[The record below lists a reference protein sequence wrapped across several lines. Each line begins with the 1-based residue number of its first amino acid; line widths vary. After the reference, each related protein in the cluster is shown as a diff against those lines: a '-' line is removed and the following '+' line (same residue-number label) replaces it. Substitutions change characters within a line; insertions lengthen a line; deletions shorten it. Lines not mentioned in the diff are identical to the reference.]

1 MADTRFTALG
11 LSGSGKTCYI
21 LGMYYEMVTG
31 VKGFTLK
38 TLNQT
43 ASKLEDWMD
52 RLDDE
57 TGADRFPAGTG
68 LTEVSNYEFDL
79 NYQNQKIMSFDW
91 IDYGGR
97 TLRDKENNPE
107 AFAELKKS
115 ISESAV
121 LYIFVDG
128 DLLCD
133 ENTEKKIKNVK
144 RKCGRII
151 NPFLTDFIQEKDSE
165 LPPIVFVITKSDL
178 CRHYIK
184 NNKEIYDVLYESFNS
199 VFGRNNRC
207 YITTVSLGDD
217 IAEEDGEADPINIQ
231 IPFFIGIYHEFFN
244 ACNYIKKKL
253 ESADKRYRKSIAESN
268 QEINYQNSR
277 WFFTNYGAIRV
288 AKGNINEKNKKI
300 KENEE
305 YLQNIRKLLLCV
317 AAELTRLSDNFVLI
331 DGGKEIDFSAEE
343 VYDF

>member
-38 TLNQT
+38 TLNET

-52 RLDDE
+52 KLDDE

-91 IDYGGR
+91 MDYGGR
-97 TLRDKENNPE
+97 TLREKENNPE

-115 ISESAV
+115 ISESAA

-133 ENTEKKIKNVK
+133 EDTERKIKNVK

-151 NPFLTDFIQEKDSE
+151 NPFLTDFIQEKSSQ

-178 CRHYIK
+178 CKHYIK

-199 VFGRNNRC
+199 IFGKNSRC
-207 YITTVSLGDD
+207 YITTVSLGNE

-244 ACNYIKKKL
+244 ACNYIKNRINNQIS
-253 ESADKRYRKSIAESN
+253 ESKSSISSSN
-268 QEINYQNSR
+268 SEISYQRGR
-277 WFFTNYGAIRV
+277 WFFTNYDKISRAE
-288 AKGNINEKNKKI
+288 GNIKEQKKKI

-305 YLQNIRKLLLCV
+305 YLQGIRKLLLCV

-331 DGGKEIDFSAEE
+331 DGGKEVDFSADE

>member
-31 VKGFTLK
+31 VKGFTIK
-38 TLNQT
+38 TLNET

-91 IDYGGR
+91 MDYGGR
-97 TLRDKENNPE
+97 TLREKENNPE

-115 ISESAV
+115 ISESAA
-121 LYIFVDG
+121 LYVFVDG

-133 ENTEKKIKNVK
+133 EDTERKIKNVK

-151 NPFLTDFIQEKDSE
+151 NPFLTDFIQEKGAE

-178 CRHYIK
+178 CKHYIK
-184 NNKEIYDVLYESFNS
+184 DNNEIYNVLNESFSS
-199 VFGRNNRC
+199 VFGKNSRC
-207 YITTVSLGDD
+207 YITTVSLGND

-244 ACNYIKKKL
+244 ACNYIKSKI
-253 ESADKRYRKSIAESN
+253 EDEIQDKRNSISASRS
-268 QEINYQNSR
+268 EISYQRGR
-277 WFFTNYGAIRV
+277 WFFTNYNKIRW
-288 AKGNINEKNKKI
+288 AEENIDEKNKQI
-300 KENEE
+300 AEKEEQ
-305 YLQNIRKLLLCV
+305 LQGIRKLLLSV
-317 AAELTRLSDNFVLI
+317 AAELTRLSNNFVLI
-331 DGGKEIDFSAEE
+331 DGGKEIDFSADE

>member
-52 RLDDE
+52 KLDDE

-115 ISESAV
+115 ISESAA

-128 DLLCD
+128 DFLCD
-133 ENTEKKIKNVK
+133 EDTEKKIKNVK

-151 NPFLTDFIQEKDSE
+151 NPFLTDFIQEKGSE

-178 CRHYIK
+178 CKHYIK

-199 VFGRNNRC
+199 VFCKNSRC

-244 ACNYIKKKL
+244 ACNYIKSEI
-253 ESADKRYRKSIAESN
+253 ESENQNKRNEIDRNYR
-268 QEINYQNSR
+268 EINYQNSR
-277 WFFTNYGAIRV
+277 WFFTDYNAIRW
-288 AKGNINEKNKKI
+288 ARENIDKENESIQK
-300 KENEE
+300 NEE
-305 YLQNIRKLLLCV
+305 YLKNIRKLLLSV
-317 AAELTRLSDNFVLI
+317 ATELTRLSDNFVLI
-331 DGGKEIDFSAEE
+331 DGGKEIDFSADE

>member
-31 VKGFTLK
+31 IKGFTLK

-97 TLRDKENNPE
+97 TLREKENNPE

-115 ISESAV
+115 ISESAA

-133 ENTEKKIKNVK
+133 EDTEKKIKNVK

-151 NPFLTDFIQEKDSE
+151 NPFLTDFIQEKGSE
-165 LPPIVFVITKSDL
+165 FPPIVFVITKSDL
-178 CRHYIK
+178 CKHYIK

-199 VFGRNNRC
+199 VFCKNSRC

-244 ACNYIKKKL
+244 ACNYIKKKIKD
-253 ESADKRYRKSIAESN
+253 EDKSNRDSIDASN
-268 QEINYQNSR
+268 REINYQRGR
-277 WFFTNYGAIRV
+277 WFFTDYGSIRC
-288 AKGNINEKNKKI
+288 AEENIDKKNKKI

-305 YLQNIRKLLLCV
+305 YLKNIRKLLLSV

-331 DGGKEIDFSAEE
+331 DGGKEINFSADE